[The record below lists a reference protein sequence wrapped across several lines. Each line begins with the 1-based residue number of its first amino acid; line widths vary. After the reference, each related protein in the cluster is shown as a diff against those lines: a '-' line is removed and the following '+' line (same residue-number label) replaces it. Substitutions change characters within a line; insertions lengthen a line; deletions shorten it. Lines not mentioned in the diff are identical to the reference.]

1 MGLSVLLRAIGEYS
15 QLRVPEIL
23 ANSRCSRT
31 QHREDAPPGTVCV
44 PEPLDSV
51 NLMLLSCAVL
61 PGWLQAPSSSRAIS
75 AADTEALGARTEAVT
90 YRKSGNTC
98 QAAEVPRATHGS
110 KEADLFSSVKCR
122 NPIPGTS

>member
-1 MGLSVLLRAIGEYS
+1 MGLSLLLHATEEYN
-15 QLRVPEIL
+15 QLMVPEIL
-23 ANSRCSRT
+23 ANSRCSRI
-31 QHREDAPPGTVCV
+31 QHREDAQPGTVCV

-51 NLMLLSCAVL
+51 NLMLLSCVVL
-61 PGWLQAPSSSRAIS
+61 LGWLQAPSSSKAIS
-75 AADTEALGARTEAVT
+75 AADTEPLGARTETVT

-98 QAAEVPRATHGS
+98 QAAEVPRAMHSS